1 MTKDQ
6 IMQMA
11 RDSGLAELSEWSEKN
26 IERFAEL
33 VIDAERKECVRFIKE
48 DYVRQFEEPWRQ
60 NLSNAILERN

>member
-11 RDSGLAELSEWSEKN
+11 RDSGLAELSEWSEKH

-33 VIDAERKECVRFIKE
+33 VA
-48 DYVRQFEEPWRQ
+48 
-60 NLSNAILERN
+60 SAICNEFQGTSEVQKGEQQ